1 MKMKVD
7 TVFKNGKIVTPHCTF
22 YGGIAVKAGKIAAIG
37 IDNSLP
43 DGDIVVDL
51 EGKLIMPG
59 IIDNHVHFSSNIG
72 DPDKEDY
79 VSGTKAAAASG
90 ITMISDMPTGVPG
103 VLNADLLKEK
113 ISMAEEHAY
122 IDFMLYGGAGS
133 DNNDALQGMADAGC
147 VAFKTYMV
155 GSSGYSCGNDG
166 SILKLLKAVAKTGII
181 TGWHSENGLLIDPLI
196 EKLKAEGRIDPM
208 AHIESRPNYTE
219 YEAISKLIIFNRIA
233 RAKLHI
239 IHLSTKE
246 GLELIRI
253 ARSEG
258 MDITAETCPHYLL
271 ATSEY
276 MEKVGP
282 LAKIIPPL
290 RSEED
295 RQAMWMGLTDGT
307 IDYIC
312 SDHAPHTKRSKEIG
326 WDNIWE
332 ADNGNPG
339 VETLLPLM
347 LDQVNKQVLSLQM
360 LVYYLSARPA
370 QIFNVYPNKG
380 SLIVGTDADMTVVD
394 MDIEWTINPDDMYS
408 KARETTMFN
417 GWKVKG
423 KPVMTIV
430 RGVIVAENGII
441 VGEKGYG
448 KLQKRLP

>member
-1 MKMKVD
+1 MKVD
-7 TVFKNGKIVTPHCTF
+7 KVFKNGKIVTPHYTF
-22 YGGIAVKAGKIAAIG
+22 YGGIAVEAGKIAAIG
-37 IDNSLP
+37 VDNSLP

-51 EGKLIMPG
+51 EGKTVMPG
-59 IIDNHVHFSSNIG
+59 IIDNHVHFGSSVG
-72 DPDKEDY
+72 DPDREDY

-103 VLNADLLKEK
+103 VLNADLFEEK
-113 ISMAEEHAY
+113 ISMAEEHSY
-122 IDFMLYGGAGS
+122 IDFALYGGAGS

-166 SILKLLKAVAKTGII
+166 DILKLLKAAAKTGVV

-196 EKLKAEGRIDPM
+196 EKLKAEGRMDPM
-208 AHIESRPNYTE
+208 AHVESRPNYTE

-233 RAKLHI
+233 GAKLHI

-246 GLELIRI
+246 GLELIRM
-253 ARSEG
+253 ARSGG
-258 MDITAETCPHYLL
+258 MSITAETCPHYLL

-282 LAKIIPPL
+282 FAKIIPPL

-295 RQAMWMGLTDGT
+295 RQAMWMGLADGT

-312 SDHAPHTKRSKEIG
+312 SDHAPHPKRKKELG
-326 WDNIWE
+326 WDNIWK
-332 ADNGNPG
+332 AGNGNPG

-347 LDQVNKQVLSLQM
+347 LDQVNKRALSLQM
-360 LVYYLSARPA
+360 LVYHLSARPA

-380 SLIVGTDADMTVVD
+380 ALIVGTDADMTVVD

-408 KARETTMFN
+408 KSRETTMFN

-423 KPVMTIV
+423 KPVMTVV
-430 RGVIVAENGII
+430 RGEIVAENGVVI
-441 VGEKGYG
+441 GEKGYG
-448 KLQKRLP
+448 ILQKRLP

>member
-1 MKMKVD
+1 MKVD

-59 IIDNHVHFSSNIG
+59 IIDNHVHFGSNIG